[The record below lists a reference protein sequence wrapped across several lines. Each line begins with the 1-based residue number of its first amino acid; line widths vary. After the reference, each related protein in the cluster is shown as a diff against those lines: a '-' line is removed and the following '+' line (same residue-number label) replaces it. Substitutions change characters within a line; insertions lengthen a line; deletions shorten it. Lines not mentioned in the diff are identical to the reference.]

1 MNAMK
6 TLADIQYVKGV
17 KVLTRV
23 DFNVPIKNG
32 VVVDDFRIRMAL
44 PTIQYLISRGAKV
57 ILIAHLESSDG
68 SNASLQ
74 PVAHILNTLGIKT
87 TFVENMRNAR
97 QEIEVMQEGDVIL
110 LNNLRLNSGEKDNDP
125 QFAKELA
132 SLADIYV
139 NDAFSVSHRE
149 HASVVGVP
157 RYIQGYVGL
166 QMEREIIHLSRA
178 FTPTHPFVFIL
189 GGAKF
194 ETKVPLIDKFLQTA
208 DIVYVAGAL
217 ANDFFKA
224 KGYEVGTSLL
234 SKGSF
239 DFDTFLNNK
248 KLTIPV
254 DVVNQDHQ
262 TMDADKV
269 SETDKIMDA
278 GMKSV
283 QELGNIISQAQFILW
298 NGPFGLYEDGYQGAT
313 LEVARMIATATQRG
327 ATSIIGGGDTL
338 AAVASLG
345 LSDKFTFVSTG
356 GGAMLDFLATGTL
369 PGIQAL
375 EYSGKAE

>member
-1 MNAMK
+1 MK
-6 TLADIQYVKGV
+6 TLADIQYLKGV
-17 KVLTRV
+17 NVLTRV

-32 VVVDDFRIRMAL
+32 VVVDDFRIRMSL
-44 PTIQYLISRGAKV
+44 PTVQYLMSRGAKV

-68 SNASLQ
+68 SNNSLA
-74 PVAHILNTLGIKT
+74 PVAQSLNTLGIKT
-87 TFVENMRNAR
+87 TFVENMRNAKK
-97 QEIEVMQEGDVIL
+97 EIDMMNDGEVIL
-110 LNNLRLNSGEKDNDP
+110 LNNLRLNEGEKDNDP
-125 QFAKELA
+125 EFAKELA

-157 RYIQGYVGL
+157 QYIQGYVGL
-166 QMEREIIHLSRA
+166 QMEQEITHLSRA
-178 FTPTHPFVFIL
+178 FTPTHPFIFIL

-208 DIVYVAGAL
+208 DTVYVAGAL

-224 KGYEVGTSLL
+224 QGYEVGVSLL

-239 DFDTFLNNK
+239 DFDSFLHNT
-248 KLTIPV
+248 KLKIPV

-262 TMDADKV
+262 MMDANHV
-269 SETDKIMDA
+269 SKTDKIMDA

-283 QELGNIISQAQFILW
+283 QELGSIISQAQFILW

-313 LEVARMIATATQRG
+313 LEVARMIAEATQKG

-375 EYSGKAE
+375 EHFGKAE